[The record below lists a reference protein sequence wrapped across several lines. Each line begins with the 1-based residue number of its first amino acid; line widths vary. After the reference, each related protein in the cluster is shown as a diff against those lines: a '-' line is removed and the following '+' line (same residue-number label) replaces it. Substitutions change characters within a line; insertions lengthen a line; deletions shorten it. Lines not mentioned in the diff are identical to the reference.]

1 MFTIRNAA
9 ALSAALLALFG
20 TAVASVPPAAS
31 SINIEGMDVVPRT
44 QLEARFPELSAPEID
59 KLLFRI
65 ADARSMALLA
75 TKVG

>member
-20 TAVASVPPAAS
+20 TALASVPPTAAT
-31 SINIEGMDVVPRT
+31 INIEGMDVVPRT
-44 QLEARFPELSAPEID
+44 QLEARFPELSSREID

-65 ADARSMALLA
+65 ADARSVALLVA
-75 TKVG
+75 KVS